1 MIIIQGNIF
10 SRLSNILSGFQSVN
24 EYLKDP
30 IKDINNPAYFQKI
43 VSPFNNFQTTPLS
56 NETVVWKFLNSPA
69 CKVNPYACQSK
80 MKLEQ
85 YQSEIQYVIKVFHAI
100 YKKFLT
106 AIDYFDHH
114 PSQRQNT
121 TQVKRSEM
129 YSLFGYY
136 HTPTQ
141 TLTST
146 EEHFLD
152 EFLKAL
158 YKINPSLHKNLT
170 HMKRV
175 GILTWKLGWG
185 VYSNA
190 RSISKIKDNLHTLQK
205 QNQLQDKQIK

>member
-1 MIIIQGNIF
+1 MTSFLDFQPF
-10 SRLSNILSGFQSVN
+10 FSGFQSVN
-24 EYLKDP
+24 EYQKDP

-43 VSPFNNFQTTPLS
+43 VSSFNNFQVTPVS
-56 NETVVWKFLNSPA
+56 NETIIGKFLNSPA

-80 MKLEQ
+80 VKLEQ
-85 YQSEIQYVIKVFHAI
+85 YQLEIQYVIKVFHAI

-106 AIDYFDHH
+106 AIDHIDYH

-121 TQVKRSEM
+121 TQVKRSGM
-129 YSLFGYY
+129 YRLFGHYC
-136 HTPTQ
+136 TQTQ
-141 TLTST
+141 TLISS

-158 YKINPSLHKNLT
+158 YKIPPPLCKSLT
-170 HMKRV
+170 CMKRV
-175 GILTWKLGWG
+175 GILTWILGWE
-185 VYSNA
+185 VNSNA